1 MIKIGGVWSKIA
13 KESDKEYFSISI
25 AKELLPLTI
34 TDEHFITMHLNENK
48 TEDKH
53 PDYILCLSK
62 EEKKNTNS

>member
-13 KESDKEYFSISI
+13 KESDKGYLSISI

-34 TDEHFITMHLNENK
+34 TEKHFITMHLNENK

-62 EEKKNTNS
+62 EEKKNS